1 MKRELQKTKKEVRKA
16 KAEPEKWSTP
26 KRLAELK
33 AKKPFLQ
40 MKLAALENAADELIA
55 AQTKLRDLLNEDLR
69 DYFQKM
75 RGLLAYSIA
84 CGRTNPDCKLL
95 FDSLG
100 DYLEAESESDRKA
113 AHKAVNSVWRGNF
126 DSTEREIRRRRR
138 PLARESRMCPCRAY
152 VVHVLMPARPSSSK
166 HVPFIGLSIDH

>member
-1 MKRELQKTKKEVRKA
+1 
-16 KAEPEKWSTP
+16 
-26 KRLAELK
+26 
-33 AKKPFLQ
+33 

-100 DYLEAESESDRKA
+100 DPRSRRRASSSA
-113 AHKAVNSVWRGNF
+113 KAVRPFRAGLLAKKGLKTTFS
-126 DSTEREIRRRRR
+126 SRR
-138 PLARESRMCPCRAY
+138 PM
-152 VVHVLMPARPSSSK
+152 SSGRK
-166 HVPFIGLSIDH
+166 NR